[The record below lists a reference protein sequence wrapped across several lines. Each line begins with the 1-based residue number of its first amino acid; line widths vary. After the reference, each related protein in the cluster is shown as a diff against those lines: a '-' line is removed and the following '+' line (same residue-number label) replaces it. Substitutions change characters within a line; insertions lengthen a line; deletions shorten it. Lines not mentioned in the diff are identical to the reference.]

1 VRPRAVL
8 DTSALLGP
16 QRHELVFLAHQRA
29 YTMVWSSFLI
39 AELARIRTE
48 WAIRQ
53 GLEREGYRERING
66 LIQELSKLAT
76 LVDYTRLEG
85 GNYTTWLNDPD
96 DEPLLATALVG
107 RAEYVVSHNTR
118 DFPPDG
124 SFAGVHY
131 LTPLAFLDVLYQ
143 EHPLSGAS
151 AYTETWRAGILS
163 AAIVLRHVAYP
174 WTGDRASAG
183 GRRGHVIAGRRR
195 D

>member
-39 AELARIRTE
+39 AELTRIRTE

-85 GNYTTWLNDPD
+85 GNYTAWLKDPD

-107 RAEYVVSHNTR
+107 RAAYVVSHNTR
-118 DFPPDG
+118 DFPPG
-124 SFAGVHY
+124 GAFAGVHY
-131 LTPLAFLDVLYQ
+131 LTPLAFLD
-143 EHPLSGAS
+143 
-151 AYTETWRAGILS
+151 ILS
-163 AAIVLRHVAYP
+163 QEYP
-174 WTGDRASAG
+174 LKPK
-183 GRRGHVIAGRRR
+183 RGIR
-195 D
+195 DSYRLP